1 MNVTK
6 KFKRFTALALLT
18 TLASPALYAHYGHV
32 ADSSLHS
39 LLHSEHIV
47 LLAVAA
53 AVSLAAYASRN
64 K

>member
-18 TLASPALYAHYGHV
+18 TLASPALYAHPGHM
-32 ADSSLHS
+32 AEQSLHS
-39 LLHSEHIV
+39 LLHSEHIIALV
-47 LLAVAA
+47 LAAAFSLAV
-53 AVSLAAYASRN
+53 YTRRN

>member
-18 TLASPALYAHYGHV
+18 TLASPALYAHPGHV
-32 ADSSLHS
+32 AEQSLHS
-39 LLHSEHIV
+39 LLHSEHV
-47 LLAVAA
+47 VALAVAA
-53 AVSLAAYASRN
+53 AISLAVYASRN